1 MLWLTPRV
9 EGFETKLRGKCEEG
23 LRAFMRF
30 FFAFT
35 VDRRSGEQSGDQQ
48 L

>member
-1 MLWLTPRV
+1 MTPRV
-9 EGFETKLRGKCEEG
+9 EGFETMLRGSVKRE

-30 FFAFT
+30 FLAFT

>member
-1 MLWLTPRV
+1 MTPRV
-9 EGFETKLRGKCEEG
+9 EGFETKLRGCVKRE
-23 LRAFMRF
+23 LRF
-30 FFAFT
+30 FLAFT